1 MDVGVL
7 LIVCIVLVVIDCLTV
22 VNCDLQSVKSEEDT
36 KPDCFVWHFKSNG
49 MCLCGNEL
57 DGYIKCSENC
67 LFIKDAYCITW
78 DNTTNTQWFSYCLI
92 TQHNSQTK
100 GCNRDEVGLY
110 TIEAHTSGPQLNNI
124 TCSSAHRK
132 GRQCSQCVEGYGP
145 AVLSDNISCASCSK
159 HKHMW
164 ILNVFLQLA
173 MVTLMYFIFTLLQ
186 VKGTSS
192 PFNVLLTYGQ
202 LVVNAVMHDSALYG
216 RLTQYIGTKGTMV
229 TLTILG
235 VSNLDFFRFII
246 PPLCISTSMRYINVL
261 LFEYITVIFPILLTF
276 VVYFCIQLHDQ
287 NCKLIVFISLPIRKL
302 FNFVQED
309 WNPKQSLLSTF
320 ATFFILSYSKVLF
333 VSINLLFAVQSYDV
347 HGHPIPNSTVML
359 YDPTIRFLSSEHIPY
374 SITALVVVFVFTF
387 FPPLFLL
394 LYPTRLSAYILTCCG
409 FQRWD
414 ALHMIMDTFQ
424 GWYKDGTEGTQD
436 YRPLSALYMLLR
448 IGLAVEFL
456 VVVYVNS
463 HQRESLKWFVAGTV
477 HILLGTFFL
486 VIKPYKK
493 QWMNITDGYILTSFG
508 LIILMGNYR
517 EKDVYIVIA
526 TFLFFHYSS

>member
-1 MDVGVL
+1 M
-7 LIVCIVLVVIDCLTV
+7 
-22 VNCDLQSVKSEEDT
+22 
-36 KPDCFVWHFKSNG
+36 
-49 MCLCGNEL
+49 
-57 DGYIKCSENC
+57 
-67 LFIKDAYCITW
+67 
-78 DNTTNTQWFSYCLI
+78 
-92 TQHNSQTK
+92 
-100 GCNRDEVGLY
+100 
-110 TIEAHTSGPQLNNI
+110 
-124 TCSSAHRK
+124 
-132 GRQCSQCVEGYGP
+132 
-145 AVLSDNISCASCSK
+145 
-159 HKHMW
+159 
-164 ILNVFLQLA
+164 
-173 MVTLMYFIFTLLQ
+173 
-186 VKGTSS
+186 
-192 PFNVLLTYGQ
+192 
-202 LVVNAVMHDSALYG
+202 
-216 RLTQYIGTKGTMV
+216 
-229 TLTILG
+229 
-235 VSNLDFFRFII
+235 
-246 PPLCISTSMRYINVL
+246 
-261 LFEYITVIFPILLTF
+261 
-276 VVYFCIQLHDQ
+276 VYFCIQLHDQ

-302 FNFVQED
+302 FNFVRED